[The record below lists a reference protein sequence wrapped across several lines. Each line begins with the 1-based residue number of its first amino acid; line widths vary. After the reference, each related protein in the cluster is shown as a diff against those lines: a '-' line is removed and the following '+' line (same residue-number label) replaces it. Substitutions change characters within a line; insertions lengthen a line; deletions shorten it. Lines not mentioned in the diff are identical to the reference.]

1 MQEAQLFRALGDPI
15 RLEMVRRL
23 ASGESYT
30 ITTVSSGLKI
40 TRQGARKHLQVLA
53 DAQLVAL
60 KPKGRDT
67 QVVLLRNTLDQGRA
81 LITELEKKWDMR
93 LQALKQ
99 FVEKSK

>member
-1 MQEAQLFRALGDPI
+1 MEEALLFRALGDPI

-23 ASGESYT
+23 AGGESYT
-30 ITTVSSGLKI
+30 ITTVSRGLKI

-53 DAQLVAL
+53 DAELISLQ
-60 KPKGRDT
+60 PKGRDT
-67 QVVLLRNTLDQGRA
+67 QVVLLRDTLDQGRA
-81 LITELEKKWDMR
+81 FIAELEKKWDMR